1 MGRRKRRQI
10 VRISLGMSNAYIVT
24 GDKQAILIDTGKKG
38 NEGRIAIALR
48 SVDLSFGNIGLII
61 LTHTHYD
68 HCGSLKALK
77 ELTDAKILVH
87 RDEAEF
93 LKQGYC
99 EFPKGTLW
107 FSKAIA
113 WIGRTMAKGMAK
125 YPAASA
131 DITIGERF
139 GLSEFGIEGYILPT
153 PGHTSGSISVI
164 LNDTHAIVGDT
175 LFNIF
180 RSSVFPPF
188 ANNREEL
195 LKSWRML
202 DRIGCKHYYPGH
214 RELFGRD
221 KFTRTYETEK
231 K

>member
-1 MGRRKRRQI
+1 MGKRNERQI
-10 VRISLGMSNAYIVT
+10 VRIPLGTSNAYMVT

-38 NEGRIAIALR
+38 NEGRIGAALR
-48 SVDLSFGNIGLII
+48 SVDLSFGNIELII

-77 ELTDAKILVH
+77 EMTGANILVH

-107 FSKAIA
+107 FSKAMA

-125 YPAASA
+125 YPAVSA

-139 GLSEFGIEGYILPT
+139 ELREFGIDGYILPT

-164 LNDTHAIVGDT
+164 LNNTHAIVGDT

-188 ANNREEL
+188 ANNQEDL

-202 DRIGCKHYYPGH
+202 DNIGCEYYYPGH
-214 RELFGRD
+214 GEPFRRD
-221 KFTRTYETEK
+221 RFTRTYEAK
-231 K
+231 KK